1 MAGIIDLDGNKI
13 NVSTEMEIRLEDSL
27 QREIEHFNNE
37 KSFKD
42 ALISNLYSTVEFLKS
57 EMVEKNLIIK
67 SLLDKININKP
78 DINPR
83 IETSSYNKNVI
94 SQQSPNFEVN
104 KSIPINNDLHLN
116 THESSTIS
124 ETTPWNSTNLL
135 QKKYNYDADSDDSDD
150 DYVVNRKDRFI
161 DVDIYNDSDDSL
173 SFTNNDVKKRFIK
186 TKRSSNSNKTV
197 SRYNEQNKA
206 KTFNCIESSVDE
218 KWPKNTVLIMSDSMM
233 NQLEGSRLSKDF
245 NVKVK
250 AIGGCTIER
259 MFSEINPMLQKEPD
273 YIILN
278 VGTNDSQRKS
288 ADQIVNELMKLKRY
302 IENILPK
309 CVVILSKPMMR
320 TDIPNAN
327 LTIRY
332 VNSKL
337 NNLGILLLDNDNIC
351 EHHLGKKG
359 HHLNRHGTSRLAL
372 NIISLLRQL

>member
-1 MAGIIDLDGNKI
+1 MDMAEIIDLDGNKI
-13 NVSTEMEIRLEDSL
+13 NVSTELEIRWEGSI
-27 QREIEHFNNE
+27 QHEMETFNNE

-42 ALISNLYSTVEFLKS
+42 ALIANLYSTVDFLKS
-57 EMVEKNLIIK
+57 EMVEKKLIIK
-67 SLLDKININKP
+67 SLLEKINNNTP
-78 DINPR
+78 DIPH
-83 IETSSYNKNVI
+83 IETSSCNKNVI
-94 SQQSPNFEVN
+94 AQTSPNFEDN
-104 KSIPINNDLHLN
+104 KSIPINNDFHLN
-116 THESSTIS
+116 THESSTIY
-124 ETTPWNSTNLL
+124 ETSLCNSANLFNK
-135 QKKYNYDADSDDSDD
+135 QDNYDADSDDSNDI
-150 DYVVNRKDRFI
+150 NRNNGFI
-161 DVDIYNDSDDSL
+161 DVDIYNDSDNYL
-173 SFTNNDVKKRFIK
+173 RFNNHATKKRYIK
-186 TKRSSNSNKTV
+186 HKRSNNSNKTA
-197 SRYNEQNKA
+197 SINNEQNKV
-206 KTFNCIESSVDE
+206 KTFNHMESYADE

-233 NQLEGSRLSKDF
+233 NQLEGPRLSKDF

-273 YIILN
+273 NIILN

-288 ADQIVNELMKLKRY
+288 ADQIVNELIKLKRY
-302 IENILPK
+302 IENILSK

-359 HHLNRHGTSRLAL
+359 HHLNKHGTSRLGL

>member
-1 MAGIIDLDGNKI
+1 MNN
-13 NVSTEMEIRLEDSL
+13 NV
-27 QREIEHFNNE
+27 
-37 KSFKD
+37 
-42 ALISNLYSTVEFLKS
+42 
-57 EMVEKNLIIK
+57 
-67 SLLDKININKP
+67 
-78 DINPR
+78 
-83 IETSSYNKNVI
+83 
-94 SQQSPNFEVN
+94 
-104 KSIPINNDLHLN
+104 HLN

-124 ETTPWNSTNLL
+124 ETSLWNSINLS
-135 QKKYNYDADSDDSDD
+135 KEEVNYDADSDDSND
-150 DYVVNRKDRFI
+150 DYINRNNGFI
-161 DVDIYNDSDDSL
+161 DVDTYNDSDDYL
-173 SFTNNDVKKRFIK
+173 RFNNHAIKKRYIK
-186 TKRSSNSNKTV
+186 HKRSNNSNKTS
-197 SRYNEQNKA
+197 SRSNEQNKV
-206 KTFNCIESSVDE
+206 KTFNYMESSIDE

-233 NQLEGSRLSKDF
+233 NQLEGPRLSKDF

-259 MFSEINPMLQKEPD
+259 MFSEINPMLKKEPD

-288 ADQIVNELMKLKRY
+288 ADQIVNELMKLKSY
-302 IENILPK
+302 ILNILPK

-359 HHLNRHGTSRLAL
+359 HHLNKHGTSRLAL